1 MTLQHLPSR
10 PRVLVIGTG
19 SIGRRHIGN
28 LLELGAEVW
37 TYSYRGVGT
46 LPPPLRERA
55 RPVEHWQAALQGDV
69 DAVVVANSTAQHM
82 DVALEAARAGKHLFV
97 EKPLS
102 VSLRGVDALMSV
114 VRERGVVVEAGFM
127 LRCHPNLQWIR
138 RCLASGDLGEVMH
151 LRAAVGQWL
160 PDWRPG
166 TDHRLGYGAFRASGG
181 GVIFDL
187 IHELDIVHWL
197 IGPAVDVTAMTRV
210 VDCLE
215 IETEGVA
222 QIGLQTSSGAL
233 AQVHLDY
240 VRPGYGRD
248 MEIVCRHGVI
258 RWDYLAGTVQIE
270 RSVGTVELADR
281 VPEGFER
288 NTMFRN
294 HMHHFLRRLAD
305 PSLKAVSSLEDAI
318 QVLRVALAS
327 HRASAERR
335 HVRPSELHDTD

>member
-1 MTLQHLPSR
+1 M
-10 PRVLVIGTG
+10 VGTG

-28 LLELGAEVW
+28 LLELGADVL
-37 TYSYRGVGT
+37 TFSYRGPGT
-46 LPPPLRERA
+46 LPPELVERVA
-55 RPVEHWQAALQGDV
+55 PVADWRDALKQEL
-69 DAVVVANSTAQHM
+69 DAVVVANGTADHM
-82 DVALEAARAGKHLFV
+82 AVALEAARAGKHLFI

-102 VSLRGVDALMSV
+102 VSLSGVDLLMKRV
-114 VRERGVVVEAGFM
+114 DTQGLIVECGFM

-138 RCLASGDLGEVMH
+138 HSLADGQLGEVMH

-166 TDHRLGYGAFRASGG
+166 TDHRKGYGAFRASGG

-197 IGPAVDVTAMTRV
+197 LGPAIDVMAMTRKV
-210 VDCLE
+210 ECLE
-215 IETEGVA
+215 IETEAIA
-222 QIGLQTSSGAL
+222 QIGLQMERGSL

-258 RWDYLAGTVQIE
+258 VWDYVAGTVQVE
-270 RSVGTVELADR
+270 RAGGSVELAHR
-281 VPEGFER
+281 VPTGFER
-288 NTMFRN
+288 NTMFQN
-294 HMHHFLRRLAD
+294 HMAHFLRRLAD
-305 PSLKAVSSLEDAI
+305 PSLPPVSPLSDAV

-327 HRASAERR
+327 HRASEARR

>member
-1 MTLQHLPSR
+1 MTPSLPHD
-10 PRVLVIGTG
+10 PARVLVVGTG

-28 LLELGAEVW
+28 LLDLGAEVF
-37 TYSYRGVGT
+37 TYSYRGPDT
-46 LPPPLRERA
+46 LPGALGQRVTPVTDWREGLG
-55 RPVEHWQAALQGDV
+55 PNI

-82 DVALEAARAGKHLFV
+82 EVALEAARAGKHLFI

-102 VSLRGVDALMSV
+102 VSLRGVDSLMSLT
-114 VRERGVVVEAGFM
+114 RERGLVVEAGFM

-138 RCLASGDLGEVMH
+138 RCLESGDLGEVMH

-166 TDHRLGYGAFRASGG
+166 TDHRKGYGAFRASGG

-197 IGPAVDVTAMTRV
+197 LGPAIDVTAMTRV

-215 IETEGVA
+215 IETEGIA
-222 QIGLQTSSGAL
+222 QIGLQTSNGAL

-258 RWDYLAGTVQIE
+258 RWDYVSGTVHIE
-270 RSVGTVELADR
+270 RPGVAIERADR

-294 HMHHFLRRLAD
+294 HMSHFVQRLTD
-305 PSLKAVSSLEDAI
+305 PSLDAI
-318 QVLRVALAS
+318 SPFGDAVHVLRVALAS
-327 HRASAERR
+327 HRSAAERR
-335 HVRPSELHDTD
+335 HVRPLEVHSLD

>member
-1 MTLQHLPSR
+1 M
-10 PRVLVIGTG
+10 
-19 SIGRRHIGN
+19 
-28 LLELGAEVW
+28 E
-37 TYSYRGVGT
+37 
-46 LPPPLRERA
+46 
-55 RPVEHWQAALQGDV
+55 
-69 DAVVVANSTAQHM
+69 
-82 DVALEAARAGKHLFV
+82 VALEAARAGKHLFV

-102 VSLRGVDALMSV
+102 VSLRGADALMSRV
-114 VRERGVVVEAGFM
+114 QDQSLVVEAGFM

-138 RCLASGDLGEVMH
+138 RCLTSGELGEVMH

-166 TDHRLGYGAFRASGG
+166 TDHRQGYGAFRASGG

-197 IGPAVDVTAMTRV
+197 LGPAVDVTAMTRV

-222 QIGLQTSSGAL
+222 QIGLQTSDGAL

-258 RWDYLAGTVQIE
+258 RWDYVAGAVQIE
-270 RSVGTVELADR
+270 RSGGALELADR
-281 VPEGFER
+281 MPRGFER
-288 NTMFRN
+288 NTMFME
-294 HMHHFLRRLAD
+294 HMRHFLRRLGD
-305 PSLKAVSSLEDAI
+305 PSLRAVSALDDAVH
-318 QVLRVALAS
+318 VLRVALAS
-327 HRASAERR
+327 HLSAEERR
-335 HVRPSELHDTD
+335 HIRPSEVDLRD